1 MSLRKK
7 VYTKC
12 EKLVDEQKIDCFVV

>member
-12 EKLVDEQKIDCFVV
+12 EKLVDEQKNDCFAV

>member
-12 EKLVDEQKIDCFVV
+12 EKLVDKQKIDCFVV